1 MSNAVAISRPRIS
14 VKFQTLAALIA
25 IAAAVA
31 LPQVA
36 HGIGAVMGMGTAV
49 GETFLP
55 MHLPIIIVG
64 LLAGPYAGLIAGAA
78 SPLISFAL
86 SGMPPAAMLP
96 FMIVELAV
104 YGLTAGLLRRNTMPT
119 IFKVLI
125 TQAAGRAARMVA
137 MLIAVNAIGMS
148 SLDPLAVWTGIGT
161 GLAGLIL
168 QWTFIPLII
177 YWVEHRKA

>member
-36 HGIGAVMGMGTAV
+36 HGIGAVTGMGTAV

-78 SPLISFAL
+78 SPIISFAL
-86 SGMPPAAMLP
+86 SGMPPAASRCDSR
-96 FMIVELAV
+96 
-104 YGLTAGLLRRNTMPT
+104 T
-119 IFKVLI
+119 
-125 TQAAGRAARMVA
+125 
-137 MLIAVNAIGMS
+137 
-148 SLDPLAVWTGIGT
+148 
-161 GLAGLIL
+161 
-168 QWTFIPLII
+168 
-177 YWVEHRKA
+177 